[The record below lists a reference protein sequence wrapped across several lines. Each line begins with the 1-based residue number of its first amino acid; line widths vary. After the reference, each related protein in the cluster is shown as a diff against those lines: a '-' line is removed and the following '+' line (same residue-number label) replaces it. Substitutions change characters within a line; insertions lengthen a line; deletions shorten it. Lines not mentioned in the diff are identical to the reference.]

1 VYSAGGS
8 LYGVAFDPVRL
19 ELRGYPVPLVHD
31 VVSKSSGAASFGVSR
46 SGSLVYVPGRL
57 PGFQPRTLAWVDRDG
72 AEEPL
77 PADPRGY
84 SRARVQPDGRRL
96 ALEVREPEPERLVW
110 DLEGERL
117 QPALAALSDGA
128 RAVASRP
135 VATSGDADVPAPV
148 GTEGASALTG
158 SDGAAGAGTL
168 SPDGRWIAFESDERG
183 RPEVFVRE
191 AAESSEQASQVTT
204 SGGRHPLWSPAG
216 DELFYVDLDG
226 AMMAVDIETDPSFS
240 AGEPHELFRG
250 PYLFDRAERPFD
262 ISPDGERFLVIRQD
276 DSLPP
281 LAFDI
286 VIVEGWA
293 DHLSTLPSLR

>member
-1 VYSAGGS
+1 
-8 LYGVAFDPVRL
+8 
-19 ELRGYPVPLVHD
+19 
-31 VVSKSSGAASFGVSR
+31 
-46 SGSLVYVPGRL
+46 
-57 PGFQPRTLAWVDRDG
+57 
-72 AEEPL
+72 
-77 PADPRGY
+77 
-84 SRARVQPDGRRL
+84 
-96 ALEVREPEPERLVW
+96 
-110 DLEGERL
+110 
-117 QPALAALSDGA
+117 
-128 RAVASRP
+128 
-135 VATSGDADVPAPV
+135 VPAPV